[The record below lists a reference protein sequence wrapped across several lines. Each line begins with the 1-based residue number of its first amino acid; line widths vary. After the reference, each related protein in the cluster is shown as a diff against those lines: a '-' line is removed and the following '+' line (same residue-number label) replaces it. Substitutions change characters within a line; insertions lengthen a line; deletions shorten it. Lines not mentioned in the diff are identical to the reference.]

1 MIETDKWAF
10 CHIPKNG
17 GTNFT
22 TRSPHKP
29 DKKFNNI
36 SRHNP
41 PDCFPEVSVPWIGIV
56 RNPYSRYLSF
66 FFWATKL
73 QSWEYTFEEFV
84 VQDLF
89 RQPETSGDKFISMEF
104 EDTNRKT
111 KSKYMLSDLSVI
123 PTPPELKNL
132 PSEFELGIKVDSYF
146 INTFTSGK
154 SALAEAETF
163 TILTENNETK
173 IVIGYAS
180 IASNRVTIPVETT
193 KYQDIEPISF
203 NANMFAS
210 ILNANKDCE
219 SATLEVSSAGLSRI
233 QFSIDNYDSE
243 YFLVS
248 TQAVN

>member
-1 MIETDKWAF
+1 MNKSKLTRFISKY
-10 CHIPKNG
+10 HLG
-17 GTNFT
+17 GTVNSVILNSNNNKLS
-22 TRSPHKP
+22 TRFISG
-29 DKKFNNI
+29 DKSVVGKVVLSKFKHLEPCELGVYNTGQLSSLLSVLGDDVDVSL
-36 SRHNP
+36 SR
-41 PDCFPEVSVPWIGIV
+41 
-56 RNPYSRYLSF
+56 
-66 FFWATKL
+66 A
-73 QSWEYTFEEFV
+73 
-84 VQDLF
+84 
-89 RQPETSGDKFISMEF
+89 GDKFISMEL
-104 EDTNRKT
+104 EDTKRKT

-132 PSEFELGIKVDSYF
+132 PDSFELGLKVDAHF
-146 INTFTSGK
+146 INTFISGK
-154 SALAEAETF
+154 GALSEAETF
-163 TILTENNETK
+163 TILTENGETK

-193 KYQDIEPISF
+193 KQADIEPISF

-233 QFSIDNYDSE
+233 KFSIDNYDSE

>member
-1 MIETDKWAF
+1 MNKTQL
-10 CHIPKNG
+10 
-17 GTNFT
+17 TNFINKYSLGGEIKST
-22 TRSPHKP
+22 KWTSNGNSLSTRFISG
-29 DKKFNNI
+29 DKSVVGNVVLSKFSHLDPCELGVYNTAQL
-36 SRHNP
+36 SSLLSVLG
-41 PDCFPEVSVPWIGIV
+41 DDVEV
-56 RNPYSRYLSF
+56 NLSN
-66 FFWATKL
+66 
-73 QSWEYTFEEFV
+73 
-84 VQDLF
+84 
-89 RQPETSGDKFISMEF
+89 SGDKFISMEF
-104 EDTNRKT
+104 VDSKRKT

-132 PSEFELGIKVDSYF
+132 PSEFELGIKVDPYF
-146 INTFTSGK
+146 ISTFISGK
-154 SALAEAETF
+154 GALAEAETF
-163 TILTENNETK
+163 TILTENGNTS

-193 KYQDIEPISF
+193 QYKEIEPISF

-233 QFSIDNYDSE
+233 KFAIDNYDSE

>member
-1 MIETDKWAF
+1 MNKTQL
-10 CHIPKNG
+10 
-17 GTNFT
+17 TNFINKYTLGGEIQSTKWVSNGDSLT
-22 TRSPHKP
+22 TRFISG
-29 DKKFNNI
+29 DKSVVGRVVLSEFK
-36 SRHNP
+36 HLNP
-41 PDCFPEVSVPWIGIV
+41 CELGVYSTGQLSSLLSVLGDDV
-56 RNPYSRYLSF
+56 DLSLSQ
-66 FFWATKL
+66 A
-73 QSWEYTFEEFV
+73 
-84 VQDLF
+84 
-89 RQPETSGDKFISMEF
+89 GDKFISMELV
-104 EDTNRKT
+104 DSNRKT

-132 PSEFELGIKVDSYF
+132 PDTFELGIKVDQYF
-146 INTFTSGK
+146 INTFISGK
-154 SALAEAETF
+154 GALSEAETF
-163 TILTENNETK
+163 TILTENGNTS

-193 KYQDIEPISF
+193 QYKEIEPISF

-233 QFSIDNYDSE
+233 KFSIDNYDSE

>member
-1 MIETDKWAF
+1 MNKSQL
-10 CHIPKNG
+10 
-17 GTNFT
+17 TNFINKYT
-22 TRSPHKP
+22 LGGEIKSTKWVSNGDSLATRFISGDKSVVGKVELSKFTHLSPCELGVYNTGQLSSLLSVLG
-29 DKKFNNI
+29 DDVDVSL
-36 SRHNP
+36 SR
-41 PDCFPEVSVPWIGIV
+41 
-56 RNPYSRYLSF
+56 
-66 FFWATKL
+66 
-73 QSWEYTFEEFV
+73 
-84 VQDLF
+84 
-89 RQPETSGDKFISMEF
+89 SGDKFISMEL
-104 EDTNRKT
+104 EDTKRKT

-132 PSEFELGIKVDSYF
+132 PDSFELGIKVDPYF
-146 INTFTSGK
+146 VNTFISGK
-154 SALAEAETF
+154 GALSEAETF

-193 KYQDIEPISF
+193 KFKLMEPISF

-233 QFSIDNYDSE
+233 KFSVDNYDSE

>member
-1 MIETDKWAF
+1 MVMNKSQL
-10 CHIPKNG
+10 
-17 GTNFT
+17 TNFIT
-22 TRSPHKP
+22 KYTLGGEIKSTKWTSDGNSLSTRFISGDKSVVGKVELNKFSHLKP
-29 DKKFNNI
+29 CELGVYNTGQLTSLLSVLGD
-36 SRHNP
+36 
-41 PDCFPEVSVPWIGIV
+41 DVEV
-56 RNPYSRYLSF
+56 NLS
-66 FFWATKL
+66 
-73 QSWEYTFEEFV
+73 Q
-84 VQDLF
+84 
-89 RQPETSGDKFISMEF
+89 SGDKFISMEL
-104 EDTNRKT
+104 EDTKRKT

-132 PSEFELGIKVDSYF
+132 PDSFELGIKVDPYF
-146 INTFTSGK
+146 VSTFISGK
-154 SALAEAETF
+154 GALSEAETF
-163 TILTENNETK
+163 TILTENGETK

-193 KYQDIEPISF
+193 KGGEIEPISF

-233 QFSIDNYDSE
+233 KFSIDNYDSE

>member
-1 MIETDKWAF
+1 MVMNKTQL
-10 CHIPKNG
+10 
-17 GTNFT
+17 TNFIT
-22 TRSPHKP
+22 KYTLGGEIKSTKWTSDGNSLSTRFISGDKSVVGKVELNNFSHLKP
-29 DKKFNNI
+29 CELGVYNTGQLSSLLSVLGD
-36 SRHNP
+36 
-41 PDCFPEVSVPWIGIV
+41 DVEV
-56 RNPYSRYLSF
+56 NLS
-66 FFWATKL
+66 
-73 QSWEYTFEEFV
+73 Q
-84 VQDLF
+84 
-89 RQPETSGDKFISMEF
+89 SGDKFISMEL
-104 EDTNRKT
+104 EDTKRKT

-132 PSEFELGIKVDSYF
+132 PDSFELGIKVDPYF
-146 INTFTSGK
+146 VSTFISGK
-154 SALAEAETF
+154 GVLSEAETF
-163 TILTENNETK
+163 TILTENGETK

-193 KYQDIEPISF
+193 KGGEIEPISF

-233 QFSIDNYDSE
+233 KFSIDNYDSE

>member
-1 MIETDKWAF
+1 MNKTQL
-10 CHIPKNG
+10 
-17 GTNFT
+17 TNFIT
-22 TRSPHKP
+22 KYTLGGEIKSTKWTSNGTSLSTRFISGDKSVVGKVELNKFSHLSPCELGVYNTGQLSSLLSVLG
-29 DKKFNNI
+29 D
-36 SRHNP
+36 
-41 PDCFPEVSVPWIGIV
+41 DVEV
-56 RNPYSRYLSF
+56 NLS
-66 FFWATKL
+66 
-73 QSWEYTFEEFV
+73 Q
-84 VQDLF
+84 
-89 RQPETSGDKFISMEF
+89 SGDKFISMEF

-132 PSEFELGIKVDSYF
+132 PDSFELGIKVDPYF
-146 INTFTSGK
+146 VSTFISGK
-154 SALAEAETF
+154 GALSEAETF
-163 TILTENNETK
+163 TILTENGETK

-193 KYQDIEPISF
+193 KGGEIEPISF

-233 QFSIDNYDSE
+233 KFSIDNYDSE

>member
-1 MIETDKWAF
+1 MNKSQLSNFITKYTLGGEIKSTKWTSDGNSLSTRFISGDKSVVGSVNLN
-10 CHIPKNG
+10 K
-17 GTNFT
+17 FT
-22 TRSPHKP
+22 HLKP
-29 DKKFNNI
+29 CELGVYNTAQL
-36 SRHNP
+36 SSLL
-41 PDCFPEVSVPWIGIV
+41 SVLGDDIDV
-56 RNPYSRYLSF
+56 NLS
-66 FFWATKL
+66 K
-73 QSWEYTFEEFV
+73 
-84 VQDLF
+84 
-89 RQPETSGDKFISMEF
+89 SGDKFISMEF
-104 EDTNRKT
+104 TDTKRKT

-132 PSEFELGIKVDSYF
+132 PDSFELGIKVDPYF
-146 INTFTSGK
+146 VSTFISGK
-154 SALAEAETF
+154 GALSEAETF
-163 TILTENNETK
+163 TILTENGETK

-193 KYQDIEPISF
+193 KGGEIEPISF

>member
-1 MIETDKWAF
+1 MNKSQL
-10 CHIPKNG
+10 
-17 GTNFT
+17 TNFINKYT
-22 TRSPHKP
+22 LGGEIKSTKWVSNGDSLATRFISG
-29 DKKFNNI
+29 DKSVVGKVVLSKFKHLEPCELGVYNTAQLG
-36 SRHNP
+36 SLL
-41 PDCFPEVSVPWIGIV
+41 SVLGDDV
-56 RNPYSRYLSF
+56 ELNLS
-66 FFWATKL
+66 
-73 QSWEYTFEEFV
+73 Q
-84 VQDLF
+84 
-89 RQPETSGDKFISMEF
+89 SGDKFISMEF
-104 EDTNRKT
+104 EDTKRKT

-132 PSEFELGIKVDSYF
+132 PDSFELGIKVDAHF
-146 INTFTSGK
+146 INTFISGK

-163 TILTENNETK
+163 TILTENDETK

-193 KYQDIEPISF
+193 KFKMMEPISF

-233 QFSIDNYDSE
+233 KFSIDNYDSE